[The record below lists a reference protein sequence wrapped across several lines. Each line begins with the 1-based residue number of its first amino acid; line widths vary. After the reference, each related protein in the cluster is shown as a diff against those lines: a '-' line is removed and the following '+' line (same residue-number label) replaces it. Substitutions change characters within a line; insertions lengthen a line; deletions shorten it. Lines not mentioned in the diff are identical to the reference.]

1 MMSYLIKADFTESIN
16 IVSQIALP
24 ILVILT
30 LISSFQFLSK
40 DTEKSNSLLAEIFN
54 LKKMWSTYLMWN
66 KEPAQIKC
74 LLN

>member
-54 LKKMWSTYLMWN
+54 LKKM
-66 KEPAQIKC
+66 
-74 LLN
+74 

>member
-1 MMSYLIKADFTESIN
+1 MSYLIKADFTESIN
-16 IVSQIALP
+16 IVSQITLP

-54 LKKMWSTYLMWN
+54 LKKM
-66 KEPAQIKC
+66 
-74 LLN
+74 